1 MDVDGGEVAD
11 QPCIEQSFDQ
21 FARLPLPPLRST
33 HASTRYKRDLK
44 HAHY

>member
-21 FARLPLPPLRST
+21 FARLPLCPPPPYGVHMRVPGI
-33 HASTRYKRDLK
+33 KEI
-44 HAHY
+44 